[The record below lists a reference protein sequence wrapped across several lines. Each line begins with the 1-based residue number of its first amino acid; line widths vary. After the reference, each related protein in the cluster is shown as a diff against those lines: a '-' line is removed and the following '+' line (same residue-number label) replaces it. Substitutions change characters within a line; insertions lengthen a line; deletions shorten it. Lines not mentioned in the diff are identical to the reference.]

1 MMLLAEAEA
10 AVHAQLSLAV
20 SQESVPLAQARGRIL
35 GQDLISPLDLPPHD
49 NAAVDGFAL
58 SGRDLPESGTARLR
72 LAGRAAAGRPF
83 TGVVLK
89 GEAARIL
96 TGAPLPA
103 GTDTVV
109 MQEDCAVDGDTL
121 HVLHLPRCS
130 SNRRRQGEDILL
142 GKLALSAGQRL
153 RAPEV
158 ALAAALGQTS
168 LNVFQRLS
176 VGLFSTGDEVRDP
189 GILLQAGQIWDAN
202 RWMLRN
208 LLEGLGCRVADLGI
222 LPDDVGAVERALQ
235 AAAHVHDLLITSG
248 GMSVGSEDHLGA
260 VIRRRGTLD
269 IWRLAVKPGK
279 PVGFGDID
287 TCPILALPGN
297 PVAAMV
303 LFLVLGRGIVLRLSG
318 ALLEP
323 PLRLRLPADFVYKK
337 RPGRREYLLGRV
349 DSRGPGVSVVRPL
362 PKQGTAI
369 LSATTLAEGLILLP
383 EEAEIVDTDDL
394 VDFLPLSS
402 LMA

>member
-10 AVHAQLSLAV
+10 IVHAQLSLAV
-20 SQESVPLAQARGRIL
+20 GRESVPLAEARGRIL

-49 NAAVDGFAL
+49 NAAVDGFAFYG
-58 SGRDLPESGTARLR
+58 SDLPASGAARLR

-83 TGVVLK
+83 TGVVLR

-96 TGAPLPA
+96 TGAPMPA

-109 MQEDCAVDGDTL
+109 MQEDCGVDGDTL
-121 HVLHLPRCS
+121 HVLRLPRCS
-130 SNRRRQGEDILL
+130 SNRRRRGEDIQA

-153 RAPEV
+153 RAPEI

-168 LNVFQRLS
+168 LPVFQRLS

-208 LLEGLGCRVADLGI
+208 LLEGLGCRVSDLGI
-222 LPDDVGAVERALQ
+222 LPDDAGAVEQALQ
-235 AAAHVHDLLITSG
+235 AAAHAHDLLITSG

-318 ALLEP
+318 AGMEP

-337 RPGRREYLLGRV
+337 KPGRREYLLGRV
-349 DSRGPGVSVVRPL
+349 DSRGDGVSVVRPL

-369 LSATTLAEGLILLP
+369 LSAATLAEGLILLP

-402 LMA
+402 LMS